1 MTRPEDL
8 AAQWRRAVAHT
19 SLVSMDRKSMLW
31 FLTGLSRELVDAAVT
46 GDRASA
52 VGRSV
57 GMRLVEAHF
66 TEPDALEKS
75 LSLLGE
81 RLQAA
86 VPDGVDATKR
96 VAGMLAGI
104 AAGYARALQSLTRRE
119 QQQIA
124 AAAFTARSEAEARF
138 RSVFDVAVIGI
149 AVSRLDGEILQVN
162 KALAEMLG
170 YVPPE
175 IEGRQFWEFT
185 HPSDPPHAWEQV
197 KQLLEGE
204 FDHVRMEKPYRR
216 KDGTSI
222 LTNLVLSLI
231 RDEHA
236 RPQYVVSLMENITD
250 QRHMQDRLRHQALH
264 DPLTD
269 LPNRTLFFERLDA
282 ALVGGGPEHGPGICY
297 LDLDGFKAI
306 NDTLGHGTGDALLR
320 TLAQRLLAR
329 LGSDGHLVARMG
341 GDEFVVLVERSSGI
355 EHLQDVARAALD
367 VVRRPVL
374 LDGHTITVTASI
386 GVVQYSEGGT
396 GAAELMKAADTTMYW
411 AKADGQDRIALFD
424 RGRHQ
429 RDVTRFALSSR
440 MPKALANGEFYVE
453 YQPLVRMR
461 DHKMVGVEAL
471 TRWRLPDGRR
481 LGPADFIPL
490 AEQTG
495 LIVPLGREIL
505 TTACRQAVEWAN
517 AESPLPLVMSVNLAQ
532 RQVREPTF
540 TEDLETILDE
550 TGCPPHM
557 LELELTESDLMGT
570 DRDSLDTLRTIAA
583 MGVRIAIDDFGT
595 GYSNLAYLRH
605 LPVHTL
611 KLAGPFI
618 SGGLDG
624 SAGNGAD
631 ATVDV
636 EVVASV
642 VQLAHVLGLSVTAES
657 IETPTQQQRLLAL
670 GCDTGQ
676 GWFFAPSLPPARIPQ
691 LAAAPTWPAAADA

>member
-1 MTRPEDL
+1 
-8 AAQWRRAVAHT
+8 
-19 SLVSMDRKSMLW
+19 MDRVSMLW
-31 FLTGLSRELVDAAVT
+31 FLTGLSRELVDAVVD
-46 GDRASA
+46 GDRPSA

-57 GMRLVEAHF
+57 GTRLVEAHF
-66 TEPDALEKS
+66 TEPDALEES

-81 RLQAA
+81 RFQGAEPA
-86 VPDGVDATKR
+86 R
-96 VAGMLAGI
+96 VAGMLAGV

-162 KALAEMLG
+162 RALAEMLG
-170 YVPPE
+170 YRPGD

-231 RDEHA
+231 RDEHGA
-236 RPQYVVSLMENITD
+236 PQYVVSLMENITD
-250 QRHMQDRLRHQALH
+250 QRLMQDRLRHQALH

-282 ALVGGGPEHGPGICY
+282 ALVAGGPEHGPGICY

-320 TLAQRLLAR
+320 TLAQRLLGR
-329 LGSDGHLVARMG
+329 LGPDGHLVARMG
-341 GDEFVVLVERSSGI
+341 GDEFVVLVERSTGI
-355 EHLQDVARAALD
+355 EHLQDVARAALE

-424 RGRHQ
+424 PGRHQ
-429 RDVTRFALSSR
+429 RDVARFALSSR
-440 MPKALANGEFYVE
+440 MPESLANGEFFVE

-461 DHKMVGVEAL
+461 DHRMVGVEAL
-471 TRWRLPDGRR
+471 ARWQLPDGRR
-481 LGPADFIPL
+481 LGPSDFIPL

-505 TTACRQAVEWAN
+505 TTACRQVVAWAN
-517 AESPLPLVMSVNLAQ
+517 ADPPLQLVMSVNLAQ
-532 RQVREPTF
+532 RQVREPTI
-540 TEDLETILDE
+540 TEDIKAILDE
-550 TGCPPHM
+550 TGCAPDM

-570 DRDSLDTLRTIAA
+570 DRASLDTLRALAA
-583 MGVRIAIDDFGT
+583 MGIRIAIDDFGT

-618 SGGLDG
+618 SGGLGG
-624 SAGNGAD
+624 SAENA
-631 ATVDV
+631 AVDV

-642 VQLAHVLGLSVTAES
+642 VQLAHALGLSVTAES

-676 GWFFAPSLPPARIPQ
+676 GWFFAPSLPAARIPQ
-691 LAAAPTWPAAADA
+691 LAETPTWPGAGRDA